1 MKPFKNLMGNG
12 AKEQEQLEAM
22 RAVLADIQRERERFE
37 TLVEGS
43 KAGAERL
50 KQLGEPLAKTESE
63 MQTLESRMTQMQERF
78 QAMVKL
84 ADLFNNLDERA
95 EGLTKSTQWA
105 ESRLSTAL
113 EGSQKIEST
122 MADLVSKVDLA
133 ADLKERLTGFLEV
146 EKPFQLLR
154 GEAESLHGQLE
165 GAAERMARLRDQH
178 DRLLDA
184 HKSATTKLEA
194 MDRRRDELGRSLQD
208 KERRVESVEA
218 SVKNMDGVH
227 QVISQ
232 VKREVITLK
241 SLGDSVVQKTA
252 ALEAHREALDRA
264 LAQAE
269 QLDRAMRTIDA
280 GVRQQKDNEKALASF
295 TEQVAALRAL
305 HEAVIDRSNEVTQLQ
320 RQAHEQTV
328 ATRQDLASM
337 SDEMKNTV
345 ERFDFEARGLES
357 VSQRVADLRGDLST
371 CETRFKGLQ
380 EASLTMGE
388 LKHQVESVS
397 AQLLSMSQEVAQVD
411 REVSKLH
418 AIRRDLDAT
427 SNTARAVSEQVA
439 RIEASRAAVD
449 AGLRDLTQLAGAHA
463 SVRDALEQMQLVQE
477 ETTRVRQG
485 QSETRTW
492 LGDVAAQVSDL
503 RQRFTDLKGFEP
515 ALEAVRNQAQR
526 IQDVTTS
533 IELRKEFVDNLQ
545 RRMSE
550 IGSLTARI
558 DDRGQQL
565 AERMDAAEQRFAS
578 LGHEAATA
586 EQVAGTIAGVN
597 AKVEQAALQADDV
610 QKTVRSLVERC
621 ESVEA
626 IAAETKALRKEIEQ
640 RQRALA
646 EAAKELKQTSAL
658 RQEAAD
664 AASQLDEL
672 ASRLTSSLGTAD
684 QRVNEVDELTSRL
697 EDRTQNLRAV
707 EKRLDEF
714 ESRMSKWDV
723 TEQEIARSLEQI
735 ASRQGTIDSLQGDL
749 DRMFAMAEKTSIH
762 VREITSAHSELEQ
775 SRATLKDV
783 LAQLKQLRDGKNTLE
798 ERKRQIT
805 QAEER
810 LSRADALLVEV
821 RSSLEILEGQKVLV
835 EQAVEKAGSL
845 QSLLRQADAAVEDLR
860 EASRTS
866 VRMRGNIIDFP
877 GPGSQLGDDEDEE
890 DIADAA

>member
-22 RAVLADIQRERERFE
+22 RAVLADIQRERERYE

-63 MQTLESRMTQMQERF
+63 MHTLEGRMAQMQERF

-165 GAAERMARLRDQH
+165 GAAERVARLRDQH

-218 SVKNMDGVH
+218 SVKSMDGVH
-227 QVISQ
+227 QTINQ

-241 SLGDSVVQKTA
+241 SLGDSVAQKTA

-264 LAQAE
+264 LAQTE
-269 QLDRAMRTIDA
+269 HLDRAMRTVDA
-280 GVRQQKDNEKALASF
+280 GVRQQKENEKALATF
-295 TEQVAALRAL
+295 AEQVAALRAL

-337 SDEMKNTV
+337 SDEMKSTV

-371 CETRFKGLQ
+371 CENRFKGLQ
-380 EASLTMGE
+380 DSSLTMGE
-388 LKHQVESVS
+388 LKHQVDSVS
-397 AQLLSMSQEVAQVD
+397 AQLLSMSQEVSQVD
-411 REVSKLH
+411 REVGKLH

-449 AGLRDLTQLAGAHA
+449 AGLKDLTQLAGAHA
-463 SVRDALEQMQLVQE
+463 LVRDALEQIQLVQDE
-477 ETTRVRQG
+477 ITRARQG

-492 LGDVAAQVSDL
+492 LGDVVVQVADL

-515 ALEAVRNQAQR
+515 ALESVRNQAQR
-526 IQDVTTS
+526 IQDATTS

-545 RRMSE
+545 RRLSE
-550 IGSLTARI
+550 LGSLTARI
-558 DDRGQQL
+558 DERGQQL

-610 QKTVRSLVERC
+610 QKTVKSLQERC

-626 IAAETKALRKEIEQ
+626 IASETKALRKEIEQ
-640 RQRALA
+640 RHRALA
-646 EAAKELKQTSAL
+646 EAAKELKQTSSL

-672 ASRLTSSLGTAD
+672 ANRLTSSLGTAD

-697 EDRTQNLRAV
+697 EDRTQNLGAV

-714 ESRMSKWDV
+714 QSRMSKWDV

-762 VREITSAHSELEQ
+762 VREITSAHAELEQ
-775 SRATLKDV
+775 SRGTLKDV
-783 LAQLKQLRDGKNTLE
+783 LAQLKQLRDGKSTLE

-821 RSSLEILEGQKVLV
+821 RSGLEILEGQKVLV

-845 QSLLRQADAAVEDLR
+845 QSLLRQADAAVGNLR
-860 EASRTS
+860 EANRTS
-866 VRMRGNIIDFP
+866 VKMRGTIVDFP
-877 GPGSQLGDDEDEE
+877 GPQVDDDEDEE

>member
-22 RAVLADIQRERERFE
+22 RTVLADIQRERQRYEA
-37 TLVEGS
+37 LVEGS
-43 KAGAERL
+43 KAGADRL
-50 KQLGEPLAKTESE
+50 KQLGEPLAKTEGE
-63 MQTLESRMTQMQERF
+63 MHALETRMAQMEERF

-95 EGLTKSTQWA
+95 EGLVKSTQWA
-105 ESRLSTAL
+105 ESRLSSAL

-122 MADLVSKVDLA
+122 MADLVSKTELA
-133 ADLKERLTGFLEV
+133 GDLKERLTGFLEV

-218 SVKNMDGVH
+218 AIHSMDGVH
-227 QVISQ
+227 QVINE
-232 VKREVITLK
+232 VKREVVTLK
-241 SLGDSVVQKTA
+241 ALGDSVAQKTA

-264 LAQAE
+264 LAQTE
-269 QLDRAMRTIDA
+269 HLDRAMRTIDA
-280 GVRQQKDNEKALASF
+280 GVRQQKENEKTLAAFS
-295 TEQVAALRAL
+295 EQVAALRSL

-337 SDEMKNTV
+337 SDEMKSTV

-371 CETRFKGLQ
+371 CENRFKGLH

-388 LKHQVESVS
+388 LKHQVESVA
-397 AQLLSMSQEVAQVD
+397 AQLLSMTQEVGQVD
-411 REVSKLH
+411 REVGKLH

-449 AGLRDLTQLAGAHA
+449 AGLKDLSQLAGAHA

-477 ETTRVRQG
+477 ETNRVRQS
-485 QSETRTW
+485 QAETRTW
-492 LGDVAAQVSDL
+492 LGDVVTQVADL

-515 ALEAVRNQAQR
+515 ALEAVRTQAQR
-526 IQDVTTS
+526 IQDATTS

-558 DDRGQQL
+558 DERGQQL

-586 EQVAGTIAGVN
+586 EQVANTIAGVN
-597 AKVEQAALQADDV
+597 ARVEQAALQADDV
-610 QKTVRSLVERC
+610 QKTVRSLETRC

-626 IAAETKALRKEIEQ
+626 IAGETKALRKEIEQ

-646 EAAKELKQTSAL
+646 EATKQLQKTSTL
-658 RQEAAD
+658 REEAAN

-672 ASRLTSSLGTAD
+672 ASRLTTTLGTAD
-684 QRVNEVDELTSRL
+684 QRVLEVDELTSKL

-714 ESRMSKWDV
+714 EARMAKWDV

-762 VREITSAHSELEQ
+762 VREITSAHTELEQ
-775 SRATLKDV
+775 SRGTLKDV
-783 LAQLKQLRDGKNTLE
+783 LGQLKQLRDGKNTLE
-798 ERKRQIT
+798 ERKRQIA

-877 GPGSQLGDDEDEE
+877 GPGMQDEDDDE